1 MDNIQPEPQ
10 ESKDQPQPQQVPT
23 EPAADAPPPPD
34 ATPPTQPDQSKP
46 VEPPQ
51 NAPALPS
58 AAEVSVP
65 PIPTAAPL
73 SQTPPAPDGKVPL
86 PHPKD
91 DAELEDEV
99 AAALGDVSLMDLY
112 DLEEPVSKKKKP
124 VETDP
129 KAPPSS
135 IKRGTV
141 INIDGDDIFINL
153 GGKSQGILPRDELE
167 PDETVEV
174 GTEIDVVI
182 LRYDSRD
189 GLLIL
194 SKKSAA
200 EQVLWQNLEEGSLVE
215 ARVVGDNKGG
225 LEMDIKGIPA
235 FMPISQITFERVE
248 DLKPFIGEKFVCEV
262 VEVERGDNNIVVS
275 RRNVLIRE
283 RREREQQLWEELDK
297 GQTRHGTVQNIAE
310 YGAFIDLGGV
320 EGLLHVSEMSWA
332 RVKHP
337 SEILQVGQ
345 EVDIVIIEI
354 DREKK
359 RLSLS
364 LKQAGGDPWTSVAQN
379 YPVGTRHKV
388 QIRNL
393 QDFGAFAELEPGVE
407 GLIPISEL
415 TWTGRIRHPRD
426 VVETGAIV
434 EAEILA
440 VDLDRRRLSMS
451 MKRIEENPW
460 ENINQK
466 YHPDQICTGKVAR
479 TADFGAFI
487 TLEPGVDG
495 LVHIS
500 ELSEE
505 HVKSTRSVVNVG
517 DEVTIKILSIDR
529 ESQRIS
535 LTMKGLALT
544 DKPESEPEDPKKAKD
559 RPKRGGLA
567 DSGKGWLDIGE
578 IKM

>member
-1 MDNIQPEPQ
+1 MDNIQPQPEPQ
-10 ESKDQPQPQQVPT
+10 ETHNNSQTPPT
-23 EPAADAPPPPD
+23 PPP
-34 ATPPTQPDQSKP
+34 AETPPTQPQQK
-46 VEPPQ
+46 
-51 NAPALPS
+51 APAETPRPTPPLPTE
-58 AAEVSVP
+58 AEVSVP
-65 PIPTAAPL
+65 SIPPTAPMPL
-73 SQTPPAPDGKVPL
+73 TPPETDGKVPL
-86 PHPKD
+86 PHPQD

-99 AAALGDVSLMDLY
+99 EAALGDISLIDLY

-135 IKRGTV
+135 IKKGKV
-141 INIDGDDIFINL
+141 ISIDGDDIFIDL
-153 GGKSQGILPRDELE
+153 GGKSQGILSREELE

-174 GTEIDVVI
+174 GAEIDVVI
-182 LRYDSRD
+182 LRYDSKD

-215 ARVVGDNKGG
+215 ARAVGDNKGG

-248 DLKPFIGEKFVCEV
+248 DLKPFIGEKFICEV
-262 VEVERGDNNIVVS
+262 VEVDRGDNNIVVS

-297 GQTRHGTVQNIAE
+297 GQTRHGAVQNIAE

-337 SEILQVGQ
+337 GEILQVGQ
-345 EVDIVIIEI
+345 EVDVVIVEI
-354 DREKK
+354 DKQKK

-364 LKQAGGDPWTSVAQN
+364 LKQAGGDPWTSVEKK
-379 YPVGTRHKV
+379 YPVGSRHTV

-407 GLIPISEL
+407 GLIPISEM

-426 VVETGAIV
+426 VVETGAMV
-434 EAEILA
+434 EAEILS
-440 VDLDRRRLSMS
+440 LDPEKRRLSMS
-451 MKRIEENPW
+451 LKRIEENPW

-466 YHPDQICTGKVAR
+466 YHPDQICPGKVAR
-479 TADFGAFI
+479 TADFGAFV

-500 ELSEE
+500 ELAEE

-517 DEVTIKILSIDR
+517 DEVTVKIISIDR
-529 ESQRIS
+529 ENQRIA
-535 LTMKGLALT
+535 LTMKGLAPA
-544 DKPESEPEDPKKAKD
+544 DEPEPESQEPQKAKK

-567 DSGKGWLDIGE
+567 DSGKGWLDLGE
-578 IKM
+578 LKM

>member
-1 MDNIQPEPQ
+1 M
-10 ESKDQPQPQQVPT
+10 
-23 EPAADAPPPPD
+23 PA
-34 ATPPTQPDQSKP
+34 
-46 VEPPQ
+46 
-51 NAPALPS
+51 
-58 AAEVSVP
+58 
-65 PIPTAAPL
+65 
-73 SQTPPAPDGKVPL
+73 QTPAAPDGKVPL
-86 PHPKD
+86 PHPND

-99 AAALGDVSLMDLY
+99 DAALGDVSLVDLY

-124 VETDP
+124 AETDP

-141 INIDGDDIFINL
+141 ISIDGDDIFINL

-167 PDETVEV
+167 TDETIEV
-174 GTEIDVVI
+174 GSEIDVVI
-182 LRYDSRD
+182 LRYDSKD

-248 DLKPFIGEKFVCEV
+248 DLKPFIGEKFICEV

-283 RREREQQLWEELDK
+283 RLEKERVLWEELDK
-297 GQTRHGTVQNIAE
+297 GQTRHGIVQNLAD

-337 SEILQVGQ
+337 SEILQIGQ
-345 EVDIVIIEI
+345 EIDIVIIEI
-354 DREKK
+354 NKEKK

-364 LKQAGGDPWTSVAQN
+364 LKQAGGDPWTTVAQN
-379 YPVGTRHKV
+379 YPVGSRHMV
-388 QIRNL
+388 QVRNL

-407 GLIPISEL
+407 GLIPISEM

-426 VVETGAIV
+426 VVETGAMV
-434 EAEILA
+434 EAEILS
-440 VDLDRRRLSMS
+440 VDSEKRRLSMS
-451 MKRIEENPW
+451 MKRIEANPW

-466 YHPDQICTGKVAR
+466 YAPEQICTGKVAR
-479 TADFGAFI
+479 TADFGAFV

-505 HVKSTRSVVNVG
+505 HVKSTRSVVDVG
-517 DEVTIKILSIDR
+517 DDVTVKIISIDR
-529 ESQRIS
+529 ENQRIA
-535 LTMKGLALT
+535 LTMKGLAPT
-544 DKPESEPEDPKKAKD
+544 EEPEPEAAEEPKKSKD

>member
-1 MDNIQPEPQ
+1 MDNIQP
-10 ESKDQPQPQQVPT
+10 QPQPQPT
-23 EPAADAPPPPD
+23 PPIPPEPSADAPPPPA
-34 ATPPTQPDQSKP
+34 ATPPAPPELKAP
-46 VEPPQ
+46 AEPPQ
-51 NAPALPS
+51 IAPAIPS
-58 AAEVSVP
+58 EAEVSVP
-65 PIPTAAPL
+65 AIPAFPL
-73 SQTPPAPDGKVPL
+73 PAPTSAASDGKVPL

-99 AAALGDVSLMDLY
+99 EAALGDVSLMDLY

-129 KAPPSS
+129 KAPPRS

-141 INIDGDDIFINL
+141 ISIDGDDIFINL
-153 GGKSQGILPRDELE
+153 GGKSQGILSRDELE

-174 GTEIDVVI
+174 GTEIEVVI
-182 LRYDSRD
+182 LRYESKD

-248 DLKPFIGEKFVCEV
+248 DLKPFIGEKFICEV

-283 RREREQQLWEELDK
+283 RQERARQQWEELDK
-297 GQTRHGTVQNIAE
+297 GQTHHGKVQNIAE

-337 SEILQVGQ
+337 SDILQVGQ
-345 EVDIVIIEI
+345 EIDVVIIEI
-354 DREKK
+354 DKEKK

-364 LKQAGGDPWTSVAQN
+364 LKQAGGDPWTLVAQN
-379 YPVGTRHKV
+379 YPVGSRHMV
-388 QIRNL
+388 QVRNL

-407 GLIPISEL
+407 GLIPISEM

-426 VVETGAIV
+426 VVETGAMV
-434 EAEILA
+434 EAEILS
-440 VDLDRRRLSMS
+440 VDTEKRRLSMS
-451 MKRIEENPW
+451 MKRIEANPW

-466 YHPDQICTGKVAR
+466 YHPDQICIGKVAR
-479 TADFGAFI
+479 TADFGAFV

-500 ELSEE
+500 ELAEE
-505 HVKSTRSVVNVG
+505 HVKSTRSVVNAG
-517 DEVTIKILSIDR
+517 DEVTVKIISIDR
-529 ESQRIS
+529 ENQRIA
-535 LTMKGLALT
+535 LTMKGLAP
-544 DKPESEPEDPKKAKD
+544 DAEPDPVPDEEPKKAKD
-559 RPKRGGLA
+559 RPRRGGLA

-578 IKM
+578 LKM